1 MEALISIIDAE
12 LAETVSLCHA
22 LSKSDDSKAMESILL
37 KLDFIKYKF
46 EIFKKLYRGNS
57 IPNYREKLLEQLS
70 QQTF

>member
-1 MEALISIIDAE
+1 MESLISIIDTE

-22 LSKSDDSKAMESILL
+22 LSKSDDSKAMEPILL

-46 EIFKKLYRGNS
+46 EIFKKLYNGIA
-57 IPNYREKLLEQLS
+57 IPDYREKLLEQLS